1 VGKREEK
8 KRKESVSMPGHAL
21 FDLSGKCGYVT
32 GGGSGLGRA
41 IATGLSEAGAGVVVS
56 DINGEAAET
65 VAAEIRTQGGR
76 AVALRTDVA
85 RHDDVETLIR
95 TTTEQLGRLDFA
107 FNNAGILKIIR
118 PEDLSEKDWREELDV
133 DLTGVFLCA
142 QAAGRYMIAQGGGK
156 IVNTASI
163 SGMIVNSGLTYSV
176 AKAGVIQLTRVLA
189 MRWARHRVY
198 VNCFSPGYIRTG
210 MTAPHVA
217 RAEVEQ
223 EMIRQTPLR
232 RLGEPRDLVGAA
244 LFLASPASD
253 FVTGQNL
260 IVDGGVTLA

>member
-1 VGKREEK
+1 
-8 KRKESVSMPGHAL
+8 MPGHAL

-41 IATGLSEAGAGVVVS
+41 IAGGLAEAGAAVVVS

-65 VAAEIRTQGGR
+65 VAAEVRAQGGR
-76 AVALRTDVA
+76 AVAIRTNVA
-85 RHDDVETLIR
+85 QHDEVDALIR
-95 TTTEQLGRLDFA
+95 TTTEQFGRLDFA
-107 FNNAGILKIIR
+107 FNNAGILKVVR
-118 PEDLSEKDWREELDV
+118 PEDLSEKDWQDEIDV

-142 QAAGRYMIAQGGGK
+142 QAAGRYMIAHGGGK

-163 SGMIVNSGLTYSV
+163 SGMVVNSGLTYSV

-189 MRWARHRVY
+189 FRWAKHRVY
-198 VNCFSPGYIRTG
+198 VNCVSPGYIRTG
-210 MTAPHVA
+210 MTAPHLT
-217 RAEVEQ
+217 RPEVEQ
-223 EMIRQTPLR
+223 EMLRQTPIR

-244 LFLASPASD
+244 IFLVAPASD
-253 FVTGQNL
+253 FITGQNL

>member
-1 VGKREEK
+1 M
-8 KRKESVSMPGHAL
+8 SGHPL

-41 IATGLSEAGAGVVVS
+41 IATGLTEAGAAVVVS
-56 DINGEAAET
+56 DINLAAAEE
-65 VAAEIRTQGGR
+65 VAQEIQARGGR
-76 AVALRTDVA
+76 ALALRTDVA
-85 RHDDVETLIR
+85 RKAEVEELVS
-95 TTTEQLGRLDFA
+95 TTTEKLGRLDFA
-107 FNNAGILKIIR
+107 FNNAGMLKIIK
-118 PEDLSEKDWREELDV
+118 PEELSEQDWHTELDV
-133 DLTGVFLCA
+133 DLSGVFLCC
-142 QAAGRYMIAQGGGK
+142 QTAGRYMIAHGGGK

-189 MRWARHRVY
+189 LRWARHKVY

-210 MTAPHVA
+210 MTAPHLT
-217 RAEVEQ
+217 RPEVEQ
-223 EMIRQTPLR
+223 EMLRQTPLR

-253 FVTGQNL
+253 FVTGHNL
-260 IVDGGVTLA
+260 VVDGGVTLA